1 VSAAP
6 AAVAPQSL
14 LSDRLPSTGRT
25 LEVLK
30 ARRGSSWEKLM
41 ALLVLSVVGSD
52 RPGLTK
58 ALAAAVLSAGG
69 NWLESHLSQLG
80 GLYVG
85 SVLVELEETQVEA
98 MRAAVRSVDAQGLEV
113 RIAPALAAGAHDARA
128 LDGEALQLDL
138 VGQDRTGIV
147 DQVTAVLTRLEAN
160 IETFRTWVSAGPHSG
175 LPLFHMEARV
185 RLPPELP
192 AGRVQAALQEI
203 SAEIMVDI
211 AVTAAQ

>member
-1 VSAAP
+1 
-6 AAVAPQSL
+6 
-14 LSDRLPSTGRT
+14 
-25 LEVLK
+25 
-30 ARRGSSWEKLM
+30 M

-85 SVLVELEETQVEA
+85 SVLVELSADNVDA
-98 MRAAVRSVDAQGLEV
+98 LRSAVRSVDAHGLEV
-113 RIAPALAAGAHDARA
+113 RVAPAVERPAEG
-128 LDGEALQLDL
+128 GEEFQLNL

-147 DQVTAVLTRLEAN
+147 DQVTAALSGLDAN
-160 IETFRTWVSAGPHSG
+160 IETFKTWVTAEPHSG

-185 RLPPELP
+185 RLPPQLH
-192 AGRVQAALQEI
+192 ASKVQAALQDI

-211 AVTAAQ
+211 SVSSERV